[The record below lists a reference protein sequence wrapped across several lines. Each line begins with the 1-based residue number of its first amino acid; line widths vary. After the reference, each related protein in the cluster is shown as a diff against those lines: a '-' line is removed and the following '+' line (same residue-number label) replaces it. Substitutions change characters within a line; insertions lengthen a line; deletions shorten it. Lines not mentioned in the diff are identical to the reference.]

1 MPWDG
6 FLVLNIEDADSERLR
21 NLEILSEL
29 IETRSKTSRE
39 FKRAI
44 GTLDDDLKYVAD
56 ALRKDP
62 EKWRLNRSFH
72 TVHAP
77 SLTAVILMLDDID
90 QMESVSEDEMHQI
103 FSSISRA
110 STLAKTARKHIEQS
124 ALSNAKVEL
133 EVLSEYAPEPTKPFL
148 KSSRFTRAS
157 DSVASVSGSVW
168 DGAKSS
174 VTSVPNMVEGL
185 QDGAISRVA
194 SVPKLAVNLQKT
206 MAGTFSDNISNPIS
220 MRLKASGRAIESGL
234 GTGVGT
240 GVVVGVLC
248 PPLLPLTAGGAVLA
262 AMRTWRK
269 EMARASELNETERQ
283 QRVADL
289 KAERSAALRQLT
301 HGAAALQMESDDLS
315 MTMDVE
321 TGEVDAVVLKG
332 DYSGRMWSSLKDF
345 EKAET
350 VLVVAESAANIL
362 AILAETTKD

>member
-1 MPWDG
+1 M
-6 FLVLNIEDADSERLR
+6 
-21 NLEILSEL
+21 
-29 IETRSKTSRE
+29 TSRE

-44 GTLDDDLKYVAD
+44 GTLDDDLKYVAN

-110 STLAKTARKHIEQS
+110 SALAKTARKHIERS
-124 ALSNAKVEL
+124 TLSNAKVEL
-133 EVLSEYAPEPTKPFL
+133 EVLSEYAPQPTEPFL
-148 KSSRFTRAS
+148 KSSRFSRAL

-174 VTSVPNMVEGL
+174 VTSVPSVVEGL
-185 QDGAISRVA
+185 QDSARSRVA
-194 SVPKLAVNLQKT
+194 SVPKLAANLQKT

-220 MRLKASGRAIESGL
+220 MRLKASGRAIESGV
-234 GTGVGT
+234 GTGVGI

-269 EMARASELNETERQ
+269 EMARASELNENERQ
-283 QRVADL
+283 QRIAVL

-315 MTMDVE
+315 MTLDVE
-321 TGEVDAVVLKG
+321 TGEVDAVILKG
-332 DYSGRMWSSLKDF
+332 DYTGRMWSSLTSA
-345 EKAET
+345 EKANA
-350 VLVVAESAANIL
+350 VLFVAEGAAGIL
-362 AILAETTKD
+362 KILAEAATE

>member
-1 MPWDG
+1 M
-6 FLVLNIEDADSERLR
+6 NIEDADSERLR

-29 IETRSKTSRE
+29 IEARSMTSRE

-44 GTLDDDLKYVAD
+44 GTLDDDLKYVAN

-110 STLAKTARKHIEQS
+110 SALAKTARKHIERS
-124 ALSNAKVEL
+124 TLSNAKVEL
-133 EVLSEYAPEPTKPFL
+133 EVLSEYAPQPTEPFL
-148 KSSRFTRAS
+148 KSSRFSRAL

-174 VTSVPNMVEGL
+174 VTSVPSVVEGL
-185 QDGAISRVA
+185 QDSARSRVA
-194 SVPKLAVNLQKT
+194 SVPKLAANLQKT

-220 MRLKASGRAIESGL
+220 MRLKASGRAIESGV
-234 GTGVGT
+234 GTGVGI

-269 EMARASELNETERQ
+269 EMARASELNENERQ
-283 QRVADL
+283 QRIAVL

-315 MTMDVE
+315 MTLDVE
-321 TGEVDAVVLKG
+321 TGEVDAVILKG
-332 DYSGRMWSSLKDF
+332 DYTGRMWSSLTSV
-345 EKAET
+345 EKANV
-350 VLVVAESAANIL
+350 VLFVAEGAAGIL
-362 AILAETTKD
+362 KILAEAATE